1 MANNKKDVIMINPGY
16 NRLAKTSNE
25 LGALIKKWTKEH
37 TDNVLINST
46 KAAYALQFVVEL
58 KRIKK
63 GVDG

>member
-16 NRLAKTSNE
+16 NRLYLVSKK
-25 LGALIKKWTKEH
+25 LDALIKKWTKEH

-46 KAAYALQFVVEL
+46 KAAYALQFVTEL
-58 KRIKK
+58 KQIKK

>member
-1 MANNKKDVIMINPGY
+1 MINPGY

-25 LGALIKKWTKEH
+25 LGALIKKWTNEH
-37 TDNVLINST
+37 TNIVLSNHRS
-46 KAAYALQFVVEL
+46 AGYVLQFIVDL